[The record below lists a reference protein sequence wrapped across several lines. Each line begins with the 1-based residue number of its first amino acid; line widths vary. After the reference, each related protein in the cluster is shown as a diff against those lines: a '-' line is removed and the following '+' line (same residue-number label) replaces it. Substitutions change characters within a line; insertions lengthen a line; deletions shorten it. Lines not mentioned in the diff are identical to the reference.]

1 MIFLNDS
8 VHVQLSNRFKWHDT
22 EPECHLAE
30 KNIDQG
36 ERTFFCYV
44 IIKGGFFFLQTN
56 FDFLTSHFWQKF
68 FYIIRKALLSSA

>member
-8 VHVQLSNRFKWHDT
+8 VHVQLSYRFKWHDT

-36 ERTFFCYV
+36 EV
-44 IIKGGFFFLQTN
+44 FLLRN
-56 FDFLTSHFWQKF
+56 N
-68 FYIIRKALLSSA
+68 